1 MASNSD
7 PLYGS
12 PSDRRLCGVGVTP
25 QTALWVVYLSDQR
38 LYIYNDNKSIAF
50 RFMFAL
56 MEKWVSCYVELY
68 IQVLVEGLRWL
79 LSGSL
84 CLPLID
90 WPLVVYI
97 HGCFPSN
104 QSR

>member
-1 MASNSD
+1 
-7 PLYGS
+7 
-12 PSDRRLCGVGVTP
+12 
-25 QTALWVVYLSDQR
+25 
-38 LYIYNDNKSIAF
+38 
-50 RFMFAL
+50 MFAL